1 MFNLAV
7 LLLTTSNI
15 FTLPVISTISALIMV
30 VFELITKLSLNG
42 LGDNSTNDSLDLTD
56 KTFENSYFPS
66 KSTCFKR

>member
-1 MFNLAV
+1 VFILAV

-42 LGDNSTNDSLDLTD
+42 LGDNSTKDSLDLTD
-56 KTFENSYFPS
+56 ITFENSYLPS